1 MTEIAGHSD
10 NSWSASITV
19 IGAGAVG
26 THLLDAFGRA
36 GHQVRLA
43 ARDPHSNKVS
53 AAVERFGSDVV
64 DLATAA
70 DGAEFIVLAVPFS
83 AVTETLRA
91 VGETGDSV
99 LIDAT
104 NVVDGSL
111 PHGAS
116 TVVDVITAAAPDAVV
131 VKAFNT
137 IGAEAFTAPSID
149 DRPLFLPIAGDR
161 PAADD
166 VQRVAASIGFD
177 AIVIGDRSAARIL
190 ENFAEL
196 WIHLAFRT
204 GLGRD
209 FGFVRLER
217 PKPQT
222 EP

>member
-1 MTEIAGHSD
+1 MTEIAGHDD
-10 NSWSASITV
+10 NGCSASITV

-36 GHQVRLA
+36 GHRVRLA
-43 ARDPHSNKVS
+43 ARDPHSDKVA
-53 AAVERFGSDVV
+53 AAVERFGVDVV
-64 DLATAA
+64 DLADAV

-91 VGETGDSV
+91 IGETGDSV

-104 NVVDGSL
+104 NVVGGSL
-111 PHGAS
+111 PDGAS

-137 IGAEAFTAPSID
+137 IGAEAFSSPLIN

-166 VQRVAASIGFD
+166 VQHIAASIGFD
-177 AIVIGDRSAARIL
+177 AVVIGDRSDTRIV

-196 WIHLAFRT
+196 WIHLAFKT

-209 FGFVRLER
+209 FGFARLQR
-217 PKPQT
+217 PTSEATQ
-222 EP
+222 